1 MSDKLTFIFDRIDPE
16 HGLIPNTVFEPLPSI
31 GDHTYE
37 RFLKKTFSNY
47 EVQFKPTYF
56 VDNEFG
62 WLYPIFLNNLIYLNS
77 IRHIKEVLPRKI
89 RIGLYKKRGK
99 IIIFVLEPLIGNY
112 ELVESLIKCD
122 TPDYIYCTHHTSS
135 VPNIINY
142 DATILELDEGKI
154 NDKDVY
160 EEVLTGYDNRRFSC
174 FLYYYMDCPSR
185 LMFLSFLEKSQII
198 DDTFISAKDQGKD
211 FDMYLESMQST
222 NLGSFYSEFCSF
234 EKVFDTLNI
243 VETFEKS
250 LIHITFEAEI
260 LYSSPHQVLTEKVYR
275 CVEAEMP
282 FILFSHPNALKYYR
296 YLGFKSFSPFIN
308 ENYDTEKDPKKRISM
323 ILLEIKRLSEIPI
336 DELTAEINKL
346 KPIFE
351 HNKKI
356 LALNHL
362 KTQTSVY
369 KELHN
374 GLQQ

>member
-1 MSDKLTFIFDRIDPE
+1 
-16 HGLIPNTVFEPLPSI
+16 
-31 GDHTYE
+31 
-37 RFLKKTFSNY
+37 
-47 EVQFKPTYF
+47 
-56 VDNEFG
+56 
-62 WLYPIFLNNLIYLNS
+62 
-77 IRHIKEVLPRKI
+77 
-89 RIGLYKKRGK
+89 
-99 IIIFVLEPLIGNY
+99 
-112 ELVESLIKCD
+112 
-122 TPDYIYCTHHTSS
+122 
-135 VPNIINY
+135 
-142 DATILELDEGKI
+142 
-154 NDKDVY
+154 
-160 EEVLTGYDNRRFSC
+160 
-174 FLYYYMDCPSR
+174 MDCPSR

-198 DDTFISAKDQGKD
+198 DDTFISVKDQGKD
-211 FDMYLESMQST
+211 FDMYLESVQST

>member
-16 HGLIPNTVFEPLPSI
+16 QGLIPNTVFEPLPSV

-47 EVQFKPTYF
+47 EVIFKPTYF
-56 VDNEFG
+56 VDDEFG

-89 RIGLYKKRGK
+89 RKGLYKKRGK

-154 NDKDVY
+154 NDKDVN

-222 NLGSFYSEFCSF
+222 DLGSFYSEFCSF

-296 YLGFKSFSPFIN
+296 YLGYKSFSPFIN

-336 DELTAEINKL
+336 DELKAEINKL
-346 KPIFE
+346 KPIFK